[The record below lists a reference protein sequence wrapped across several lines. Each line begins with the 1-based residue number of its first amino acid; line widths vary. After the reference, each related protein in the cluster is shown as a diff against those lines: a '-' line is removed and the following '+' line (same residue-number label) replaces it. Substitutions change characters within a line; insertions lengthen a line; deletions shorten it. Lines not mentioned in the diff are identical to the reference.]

1 MSSQQ
6 DNMERPDN
14 LKQLAL
20 AYNAL
25 GVGVVALIFVAFYWG
40 LYAQLEAREVAVYSK
55 ELSLTDF
62 LSNHDSIVLTNH
74 QTKKRLEE
82 QKGRLAELVQ
92 RIPNTPHES
101 NFLEQLASVAAA
113 AKVDIRDFNPG
124 NTIQQGKHSQL
135 EIYID
140 GSASYEG
147 ICRFL
152 DGLAKLP
159 RLCQI
164 ASFEV
169 TSPGKG
175 ATDYRIEAKLR
186 IFFAPSMA
194 SNTNLS
200 GVSYVR

>member
-1 MSSQQ
+1 MSQNQ

-14 LKQLAL
+14 LNQVAL
-20 AYNAL
+20 AINAA
-25 GVGVVALIFVAFYWG
+25 GVGIIAVIFVAFYWG
-40 LYAQLEAREVAVYSK
+40 LYAQLESREVEVFSK
-55 ELSLTDF
+55 EFALTEF
-62 LSNHDSIVLTNH
+62 LDRQDELIRSNLE
-74 QTKKRLEE
+74 TKKRLDE

-101 NFLEQLASVAAA
+101 NFLEQLANVAASSD
-113 AKVDIRDFNPG
+113 VDIRDFNPG

-135 EIYID
+135 EIYIV

-169 TSPGKG
+169 TSPSGG
-175 ATDYRIEAKLR
+175 SSDYKIEAKLR
-186 IFFAPSMA
+186 IFFAPTMA
-194 SNTNLS
+194 SNAKQI
-200 GVSYVR
+200 GVSHV